1 MRYPSIASSF
11 SETTAASAARSGV
24 GPRCER
30 RAAVYQAAQ
39 GVSNRAA
46 FPRRGGLS
54 LSRVHR
60 AASLA
65 GAQRR
70 VRVELLEER
79 RQVGHDRPELDL
91 DPVEGAVAFLAIP
104 LEPVLD
110 PLGPLTFDHEAQAAR
125 LRPLGRVADV
135 RRQQEHRAFL
145 ERNFAALAVLDDP
158 EEGIAPELPEELL
171 VRIVVVVGPPV
182 RTADDGHDE
191 VSVLPDLLVADWRL
205 EEVLVLLQPLR
216 EVERCEHGSLSG
228 ELRAEHTARACR
240 RATPGLR
247 WRRCR
252 HGGGTDDLPEGSSVR
267 APRNARPGVRGRLR
281 AAHPR
286 ARARATRGNRR
297 VPPRRRPGPYA
308 RLLQGRSR

>member
-1 MRYPSIASSF
+1 MS
-11 SETTAASAARSGV
+11 ARS
-24 GPRCER
+24 ER
-30 RAAVYQAAQ
+30 RAAVYQAAH

-46 FPRRGGLS
+46 FPRRGGLA

-91 DPVEGAVAFLAIP
+91 DPVQAAVAFLAIP

-125 LRPLGRVADV
+125 LRPLRRVADV

-145 ERNFAALAVLDDP
+145 EGNFLALAVLDDP

-171 VRIVVVVGPPV
+171 VRIVVVVGPLV

-191 VSVLPDLLVADWRL
+191 VGVLPDLLVADWRL
-205 EEVLVLLQPLR
+205 EEVLVFLQPLR
-216 EVERCEHGSLSG
+216 EVERREHGSLRG
-228 ELRAEHTARACR
+228 IGR
-240 RATPGLR
+240 RAYCPAV
-247 WRRCR
+247 
-252 HGGGTDDLPEGSSVR
+252 P
-267 APRNARPGVRGRLR
+267 ARNAGIKM
-281 AAHPR
+281 AAMPR
-286 ARARATRGNRR
+286 
-297 VPPRRRPGPYA
+297 PRRSA
-308 RLLQGRSR
+308 